1 MAARPLTPPRRV
13 EGQHR
18 TDRRRE
24 TRRTATPGTDRARRA
39 GRGRWK
45 YSACAAASP
54 QDRQGAVGGACV
66 SRAAGTFLTTLRPR
80 SAGGRFLSRC
90 RARRPARHFRHAAA
104 PLREQVGAPALRG
117 RPGPGAREAA
127 AGRCRDSPRRSR
139 PPPPPPPQL
148 LLPPCRRRPS
158 MAVFDTP
165 QEAFGALRPAC
176 VQLTRAQTME
186 NVARLQAHLAA
197 VSASALQELQEYV
210 LFPLRFALKVPGPKQ
225 ERLVQSVVQCISS
238 VLAATCVKK
247 QELLQELFSELCTCL
262 SPPSSSSN
270 PVPLSEELKL
280 AVIQALHTLMHSA
293 YGDVIWSLYQPTAL
307 PLLGFAVSLL
317 LGLAEQEKAKQIKIS
332 ALKCLQVLVLQ
343 CDCQEHRHLDEDEA
357 QQCGDLFASFLPGIS
372 ITLSRVITGDIKQGH
387 KSTVSAIRLFYLIV
401 GLVMADA
408 QLARIA
414 KNKEKLPVEESRI
427 SELMVHRG
435 PDWSKSTA
443 EKLSLLLHKMVE
455 FSSVHPHW
463 KVRLELVEL
472 VHHLLRNCSQSLVD
486 SFSHLLK
493 ALVGLVNDENSEV
506 QSRCKEVLQGI
517 AEQRIVAQNRAL
529 ADVLSENLHS
539 LATAL
544 PRLMNSQDDTGKVS
558 TLSLLLGYLKLL
570 GPKINIVLNSISHLH
585 RLSKALMQVLELDVT
600 DVKIVEDRRCEG
612 VCGPS
617 GSLQHGV
624 QKDRCQKKYFRFFTD
639 EKIFQLLQQVCRVLG
654 YYGNLY
660 LLVDHFMGLYGES
673 GMYRKQAA
681 MVLNEL
687 ITGAAGVGVD
697 VLQEREVSLNV
708 DDLKGSIMSILD
720 EYTDQANW
728 YLITSIDT
736 EEISHEHSVQHSGL
750 TAHPGG
756 ACSSVLLL
764 SSEPH
769 ITTRT
774 MNSNIWQICIQLE
787 GVGCFAA
794 VLGKEFRLLLLS
806 ALYPVLE
813 KAGDKT
819 LLISET
825 ALGTLVDICKA
836 CSYDSLQC
844 LINENSDYLVN
855 GISLNLRQLAHQ
867 PHASQV
873 LDTMLR
879 HSDASLLP
887 LVEDV
892 IQDVLSALDQ
902 SYNNQASTFLGVL
915 HSVMTALVQ
924 WFGSSSG
931 EEHQQRQTPEWW
943 SGTLSQ
949 GQQVVT
955 RQEVEQFFLDY
966 VRQKQIAEGNLPD
979 TGDEEPDEVLPL
991 AEPEPNNSD
1000 TEGETPLPSH
1010 AQLAKDVMERC
1021 IHLLSD
1027 GNLRVR
1033 LKVLCTLAQKC
1044 GDFLRQ
1050 RFSKDVL
1057 PKLTSSL
1064 LSQAPASA
1072 RAGPVYNHTLA
1083 FKLQLAVLQGLGS
1096 LCEKLDMGESDLNKV
1111 ADACLIYLSAKQ
1123 PMKLQEAAQSVFL
1136 HLMHVDPDSTWL
1148 LLNEVCCPHQYEPPH
1163 ISLRPVKLS
1172 GMGRQRNEFTDNVL
1186 LLLEKLQQQ
1195 ESVMLPAGTQE
1206 ASPP

>member
-1 MAARPLTPPRRV
+1 
-13 EGQHR
+13 
-18 TDRRRE
+18 
-24 TRRTATPGTDRARRA
+24 
-39 GRGRWK
+39 
-45 YSACAAASP
+45 
-54 QDRQGAVGGACV
+54 
-66 SRAAGTFLTTLRPR
+66 
-80 SAGGRFLSRC
+80 
-90 RARRPARHFRHAAA
+90 
-104 PLREQVGAPALRG
+104 
-117 RPGPGAREAA
+117 
-127 AGRCRDSPRRSR
+127 
-139 PPPPPPPQL
+139 
-148 LLPPCRRRPS
+148 

-165 QEAFGALRPAC
+165 QEAFGALRPVC
-176 VQLTRAQTME
+176 VQLTRAQTTE
-186 NVARLQAHLAA
+186 NVGRLQAHLAV
-197 VSASALQELQEYV
+197 VSAPALQELQEYV

-238 VLAATCVKK
+238 ILAATCVKK

-262 SPPSSSSN
+262 SPPSGSSKPAS
-270 PVPLSEELKL
+270 LSEELKL

-293 YGDVIWSLYQPTAL
+293 YGDVILSLYQPSTL

-357 QQCGDLFASFLPGIS
+357 QQCGDLFAAFLPGIS

-387 KSTVSAIRLFYLIV
+387 KPIVSAIRLLYLIV
-401 GLVMADA
+401 GLVMADE
-408 QLARIA
+408 QLARIP
-414 KNKEKLPVEESRI
+414 KNKEKLPVEQSRI

-435 PDWSKSTA
+435 PDWSRSTA
-443 EKLSLLLHKMVE
+443 EKLSLLLHKIVD

-472 VHHLLRNCSQSLVD
+472 VHHLLRNCTQSLAD

-493 ALVGLVNDENSEV
+493 ALVGLVNDENGEV
-506 QSRCKEVLQGI
+506 QSRCNKVLQGI
-517 AEQRIVAQNRAL
+517 AEQRIVVQNRAL

-570 GPKINIVLNSISHLH
+570 GPKINIVLNSVSHLH

-600 DVKIVEDRRCEG
+600 DVKIVEDRRWGCESA
-612 VCGPS
+612 CGPS
-617 GSLQHGV
+617 SSLQHGV
-624 QKDRCQKKYFRFFTD
+624 QKGRCQKKYFRFFTE
-639 EKIFQLLQQVCRVLG
+639 EKVFQLLQQVCRVLG

-660 LLVDHFMGLYGES
+660 LLVDHFIGLYSES

-687 ITGAAGVGVD
+687 IAGAAGMGVD
-697 VLQEREVSLNV
+697 VLQEREISLSM

-736 EEISHEHSVQHSGL
+736 EEISYEHSVQRSGL
-750 TAHPGG
+750 TARPGD
-756 ACSSVLLL
+756 ACSSLFLP
-764 SSEPH
+764 SPEPH
-769 ITTRT
+769 VTTHT

-787 GVGCFAA
+787 GVSCFAA

-825 ALGTLVDICKA
+825 ALGTLVDICEA
-836 CSYDSLQC
+836 CSYDSVQS

-902 SYNNQASTFLGVL
+902 SYNNQASTFLRVL
-915 HSVMTALVQ
+915 HSVMAALVQ
-924 WFGSSSG
+924 WFGSSCG
-931 EEHQQRQTPEWW
+931 EKHQQRQTAEWW
-943 SGTLSQ
+943 SRTLSQ
-949 GQQVVT
+949 GQQMVT
-955 RQEVEQFFLDY
+955 RQEVERFFLDY

-979 TGDEEPDEVLPL
+979 TGDEEADEVPPVAKL
-991 AEPEPNNSD
+991 EPNNSD
-1000 TEGETPLPSH
+1000 TERETLLPSH

-1027 GNLRVR
+1027 GNLQVR
-1033 LKVLCTLAQKC
+1033 LKVLDVLELCVTMLHPHGNHLLPMAHRVWPALVTRLISDDPLAVLRAFKVLCTLAQKC

-1083 FKLQLAVLQGLGS
+1083 FKLQLAVLRGLGS

-1163 ISLRPVKLS
+1163 ISLQPVKLS

-1186 LLLEKLQQQ
+1186 LLLERLQQW
-1195 ESVMLPAGTQE
+1195 E
-1206 ASPP
+1206 

>member
-1 MAARPLTPPRRV
+1 
-13 EGQHR
+13 
-18 TDRRRE
+18 
-24 TRRTATPGTDRARRA
+24 
-39 GRGRWK
+39 
-45 YSACAAASP
+45 
-54 QDRQGAVGGACV
+54 
-66 SRAAGTFLTTLRPR
+66 
-80 SAGGRFLSRC
+80 
-90 RARRPARHFRHAAA
+90 
-104 PLREQVGAPALRG
+104 
-117 RPGPGAREAA
+117 
-127 AGRCRDSPRRSR
+127 
-139 PPPPPPPQL
+139 
-148 LLPPCRRRPS
+148 
-158 MAVFDTP
+158 TP
-165 QEAFGALRPAC
+165 QKAFGALRPVC

-210 LFPLRFALKVPGPKQ
+210 LFPLRFALKVPGPKR

-262 SPPSSSSN
+262 SPPSGSGR
-270 PVPLSEELKL
+270 PALLSEELKL

-293 YGDVIWSLYQPTAL
+293 YGDVILSLYQPSTL

-317 LGLAEQEKAKQIKIS
+317 LGLAEHEKAKQIKIS

-387 KSTVSAIRLFYLIV
+387 KTTVSAIRLFYLIV

-408 QLARIA
+408 QLARIP
-414 KNKEKLPVEESRI
+414 KNKEKLPAEQSRI

-443 EKLSLLLHKMVE
+443 EKLSLLLHKIVE

-506 QSRCKEVLQGI
+506 QSRCNEVLQGI

-544 PRLMNSQDDTGKVS
+544 PRLINSQDDTGKVS

-570 GPKINIVLNSISHLH
+570 GPKINIVLNSVSHLH

-600 DVKIVEDRRCEG
+600 DVKIVEDRRWGCESA
-612 VCGPS
+612 CRPS

-624 QKDRCQKKYFRFFTD
+624 QKGRCQKKYFRFFTE
-639 EKIFQLLQQVCRVLG
+639 EKVFQLLQQVCRVLG

-687 ITGAAGVGVD
+687 IAGAAGVGVD
-697 VLQEREVSLNV
+697 VLQEREVSLNM
-708 DDLKGSIMSILD
+708 DDLKGSVMSILD

-728 YLITSIDT
+728 YLITSIDA
-736 EEISHEHSVQHSGL
+736 EEISHEHSVQRSGL
-750 TAHPGG
+750 TARPG
-756 ACSSVLLL
+756 ACSSILLPSPEL
-764 SSEPH
+764 H
-769 ITTRT
+769 VTTRT

-825 ALGTLVDICKA
+825 ALGTLVDICEA
-836 CSYDSLQC
+836 CSYDSLQR

-892 IQDVLSALDQ
+892 IQDVLSTLDQ

-915 HSVMTALVQ
+915 HSVMAALVQ
-924 WFGSSSG
+924 WFGSSCG
-931 EEHQQRQTPEWW
+931 EKHRQRQTAEWQ
-943 SGTLSQ
+943 SRTLSQ
-949 GQQVVT
+949 GQQMVT
-955 RQEVEQFFLDY
+955 RQEVERFFLDY

-979 TGDEEPDEVLPL
+979 AGDEEADEIPPL
-991 AEPEPNNSD
+991 AKLEPNDSA
-1000 TEGETPLPSH
+1000 TEGETSLPSH

-1033 LKVLCTLAQKC
+1033 LKVLDVLELCVTVLHPHGNHLLPMAHRVWPALVTRLISDDPLAVLRAFKVLCTLAQKC

-1163 ISLRPVKLS
+1163 TSLRPVKLS

-1186 LLLEKLQQQ
+1186 LLLERLQQR
-1195 ESVMLPAGTQE
+1195 E
-1206 ASPP
+1206 

>member
-1 MAARPLTPPRRV
+1 
-13 EGQHR
+13 
-18 TDRRRE
+18 
-24 TRRTATPGTDRARRA
+24 
-39 GRGRWK
+39 
-45 YSACAAASP
+45 
-54 QDRQGAVGGACV
+54 
-66 SRAAGTFLTTLRPR
+66 
-80 SAGGRFLSRC
+80 
-90 RARRPARHFRHAAA
+90 
-104 PLREQVGAPALRG
+104 
-117 RPGPGAREAA
+117 
-127 AGRCRDSPRRSR
+127 
-139 PPPPPPPQL
+139 
-148 LLPPCRRRPS
+148 
-158 MAVFDTP
+158 
-165 QEAFGALRPAC
+165 
-176 VQLTRAQTME
+176 
-186 NVARLQAHLAA
+186 
-197 VSASALQELQEYV
+197 QELQEYV

-247 QELLQELFSELCTCL
+247 QELLLELFSELCTCL
-262 SPPSSSSN
+262 TPPSSSGQPAS
-270 PVPLSEELKL
+270 LSEELKL

-293 YGDVIWSLYQPTAL
+293 YGDVILSLYQPSTL

-357 QQCGDLFASFLPGIS
+357 QRCGDLFASFLPGIS
-372 ITLSRVITGDIKQGH
+372 IALSRVVTGDIKQGH
-387 KSTVSAIRLFYLIV
+387 KPTVSSIRLFYLVV

-408 QLARIA
+408 QLARVP
-414 KNKEKLPVEESRI
+414 KNKEKLPGEQSRI

-435 PDWSKSTA
+435 PDWSKNTA
-443 EKLSLLLHKMVE
+443 KKLSLLLHKMVE

-493 ALVGLVNDENSEV
+493 ALIGLVNDENSEV
-506 QSRCKEVLQGI
+506 QSRCHEVLQGI
-517 AEQRIVAQNRAL
+517 AEQRLVAQNRAL

-544 PRLMNSQDDTGKVS
+544 PRLMNSQDDAGKVA

-570 GPKINIVLNSISHLH
+570 GPKINFVLNSVSHLH
-585 RLSKALMQVLELDVT
+585 RLSRALMQVLELDVT
-600 DVKIVEDRRCEG
+600 DVKIVEDRRWGCE
-612 VCGPS
+612 
-617 GSLQHGV
+617 GSLQHGLR
-624 QKDRCQKKYFRFFTD
+624 KGGCQKKYFRFFAE
-639 EKIFQLLQQVCRVLG
+639 EKVLQLLQQVCRVLG

-660 LLVDHFMGLYGES
+660 LLVDHFMGLYSES
-673 GMYRKQAA
+673 GTYRKQAA

-687 ITGAAGVGVD
+687 IAGAAGLGVD
-697 VLQEREVSLNV
+697 VLQERDVSSNL
-708 DDLKGSIMSILD
+708 DDLKGSVTSILD

-728 YLITSIDT
+728 YLVTSIDT
-736 EEISHEHSVQHSGL
+736 EEIKHERSVQHSGL
-750 TAHPGG
+750 SAHPGG
-756 ACSSVLLL
+756 ACGSILLA
-764 SSEPH
+764 SPEPH
-769 ITTRT
+769 VTTRT

-787 GVGCFAA
+787 GIGVFAA

-806 ALYPVLE
+806 GLYPVLE

-825 ALGTLVDICKA
+825 ALGTLADICEA
-836 CSYDSLQC
+836 CSYNSLQC

-867 PHASQV
+867 PHASRV

-915 HSVMTALVQ
+915 HSVMTALAQ
-924 WFGSSSG
+924 WFGPSCS
-931 EEHQQRQTPEWW
+931 EEQRRRQAAECQ
-943 SGTLSQ
+943 SRTLSQ

-955 RQEVEQFFLDY
+955 RQEVERFFLDY
-966 VRQKQIAEGNLPD
+966 VRQKQIAEGNLLD
-979 TGDEEPDEVLPL
+979 AEDEEADEVPPL
-991 AEPEPNNSD
+991 AKPEPNNSD

-1010 AQLAKDVMERC
+1010 ARLAKAVMERC

-1033 LKVLCTLAQKC
+1033 LKVLDVLELCVTVLHPHGNHLLPMAHRVWPALVTRLISDDPLAVLRAFKVLCTLAQNC

-1050 RFSKDVL
+1050 RFSRDVL

-1072 RAGPVYNHTLA
+1072 RAGPVYKHTLA

-1096 LCEKLDMGESDLNKV
+1096 LCMKLDMGESDLNKV

-1148 LLNEVCCPHQYEPPH
+1148 LLNEVCCPHAYEPPH
-1163 ISLRPVKLS
+1163 TSLRPVKLS
-1172 GMGRQRNEFTDNVL
+1172 GMGRQRDEFTDNVL
-1186 LLLEKLQQQ
+1186 LLLERLRQR
-1195 ESVMLPAGTQE
+1195 ESTTAHAGTQE
-1206 ASPP
+1206 PSPP

>member
-1 MAARPLTPPRRV
+1 
-13 EGQHR
+13 
-18 TDRRRE
+18 
-24 TRRTATPGTDRARRA
+24 
-39 GRGRWK
+39 
-45 YSACAAASP
+45 
-54 QDRQGAVGGACV
+54 
-66 SRAAGTFLTTLRPR
+66 
-80 SAGGRFLSRC
+80 
-90 RARRPARHFRHAAA
+90 
-104 PLREQVGAPALRG
+104 
-117 RPGPGAREAA
+117 
-127 AGRCRDSPRRSR
+127 
-139 PPPPPPPQL
+139 
-148 LLPPCRRRPS
+148 

-176 VQLTRAQTME
+176 VQLTRAQTLE
-186 NVARLQAHLAA
+186 NVACLQAGLAA

-225 ERLVQSVVQCISS
+225 ERLVQRVVECMAS

-262 SPPSSSSN
+262 SPPSSTSKPAS
-270 PVPLSEELKL
+270 LSEELKL

-293 YGDVIWSLYQPTAL
+293 YGDVILSLYQPSAL

-317 LGLAEQEKAKQIKIS
+317 LGLAEQEKAKHIKIS

-343 CDCQEHRHLDEDEA
+343 CDCQEHRQLDEDEA

-387 KSTVSAIRLFYLIV
+387 KTTVSAIRLFYQIV
-401 GLVMADA
+401 GLVMADE
-408 QLARIA
+408 QLARIP
-414 KNKEKLPVEESRI
+414 KNKEKLPAEQSRI

-443 EKLSLLLHKMVE
+443 EKLCLLLPKMVE

-472 VHHLLRNCSQSLVD
+472 VQHLLRNCSHSLVD

-506 QSRCKEVLQGI
+506 QSRCNEVLHGI

-570 GPKINIVLNSISHLH
+570 GPKINIVLNSTSHLH
-585 RLSKALMQVLELDVT
+585 RLSRALMQVLELDVT
-600 DVKIVEDRRCEG
+600 DVKIVEDRRWGCEG
-612 VCGPS
+612 TCGPS

-624 QKDRCQKKYFRFFTD
+624 QKGRCQKKYFRFFTE
-639 EKIFQLLQQVCRVLG
+639 EKVFHLLQQVCRVLG

-660 LLVDHFMGLYGES
+660 LLVDHFMGLYSES
-673 GMYRKQAA
+673 GTYRKQAA

-687 ITGAAGVGVD
+687 MAGAAGVGVD
-697 VLQEREVSLNV
+697 VLRERETSPNV
-708 DDLKGSIMSILD
+708 DDLKGSVVSILD

-736 EEISHEHSVQHSGL
+736 EEVSQEHSVPCSGL
-750 TAHPGG
+750 TARPGG
-756 ACSSVLLL
+756 ACSSVLLP
-764 SSEPH
+764 SPEPH
-769 ITTRT
+769 VTARA

-825 ALGTLVDICKA
+825 ALGTLADMCEA
-836 CSYDSLQC
+836 CGYGSVQG
-844 LINENSDYLVN
+844 LINDNSDYLVN

-892 IQDVLSALDQ
+892 IHDVLSTLDQ
-902 SYNNQASTFLGVL
+902 SYSNQASTFLGVL
-915 HSVMTALVQ
+915 HSLMTALVR
-924 WFGSSSG
+924 WFGSSHG
-931 EEHQQRQTPEWW
+931 EEHQRGQTAEEQRRA
-943 SGTLSQ
+943 SSQ
-949 GQQVVT
+949 GQQAVT
-955 RQEVEQFFLDY
+955 RQEVERFFLDY
-966 VRQKQIAEGNLPD
+966 VRQKQMAEGNLPD
-979 TGDEEPDEVLPL
+979 PGDEEADEVPPL
-991 AEPEPNNSD
+991 TKLEPNNSD
-1000 TEGETPLPSH
+1000 TEGEAPLPGH
-1010 AQLAKDVMERC
+1010 AQLAKAVLERC

-1033 LKVLCTLAQKC
+1033 LKVLDVLELCVTVLHPHGNHLLPLAHRVWPALVTRLISDDPLAVLRAFKVLCTLAQKC

-1072 RAGPVYNHTLA
+1072 RAGPVYSHTLA

-1111 ADACLIYLSAKQ
+1111 ADACLMYLSARQ
-1123 PMKLQEAAQSVFL
+1123 PVKLQAAAQSVFL

-1148 LLNEVCCPHQYEPPH
+1148 LLNEVCCPHGYKPPH
-1163 ISLRPVKLS
+1163 ASLRPVKLG
-1172 GMGRQRNEFTDNVL
+1172 GMGRQRDEFTDNVL
-1186 LLLEKLQQQ
+1186 LLLERLRQR
-1195 ESVMLPAGTQE
+1195 E
-1206 ASPP
+1206 

>member
-1 MAARPLTPPRRV
+1 
-13 EGQHR
+13 
-18 TDRRRE
+18 
-24 TRRTATPGTDRARRA
+24 
-39 GRGRWK
+39 
-45 YSACAAASP
+45 
-54 QDRQGAVGGACV
+54 
-66 SRAAGTFLTTLRPR
+66 
-80 SAGGRFLSRC
+80 
-90 RARRPARHFRHAAA
+90 
-104 PLREQVGAPALRG
+104 
-117 RPGPGAREAA
+117 
-127 AGRCRDSPRRSR
+127 
-139 PPPPPPPQL
+139 
-148 LLPPCRRRPS
+148 

-165 QEAFGALRPAC
+165 QEAFGALRPVC

-197 VSASALQELQEYV
+197 VSTSALQELQEYV

-247 QELLQELFSELCTCL
+247 RELLQELFSELCTCL
-262 SPPSSSSN
+262 SPPSSSSK
-270 PVPLSEELKL
+270 PAARSEELKL
-280 AVIQALHTLMHSA
+280 AVIQALHTLMHST
-293 YGDVIWSLYQPTAL
+293 YGDVILSLYQPSTL

-343 CDCQEHRHLDEDEA
+343 CDCQGHRHLDEDEA

-387 KSTVSAIRLFYLIV
+387 KPTVSAIRLFYLIV
-401 GLVMADA
+401 GLVMADT
-408 QLARIA
+408 QLARIP
-414 KNKEKLPVEESRI
+414 KNKEKLPVEQSRI

-472 VHHLLRNCSQSLVD
+472 VHHLLRNCSQSLVG

-506 QSRCKEVLQGI
+506 QSRCNEVLQGI
-517 AEQRIVAQNRAL
+517 AEQRVVAQNRAL

-600 DVKIVEDRRCEG
+600 DVKIVEDRRWGCEST
-612 VCGPS
+612 CGPS
-617 GSLQHGV
+617 GSLQHAMLKG
-624 QKDRCQKKYFRFFTD
+624 RCQKKYFRFFTE
-639 EKIFQLLQQVCRVLG
+639 EKVFQLLQQVCRVLG

-660 LLVDHFMGLYGES
+660 LLVDHFMGLYSES

-681 MVLNEL
+681 MALNEL
-687 ITGAAGVGVD
+687 IAGAAGLGVD
-697 VLQEREVSLNV
+697 VLQEREVLPNM

-736 EEISHEHSVQHSGL
+736 EEIIHEPSVQHSGL
-750 TAHPGG
+750 SAHPGG
-756 ACSSVLLL
+756 TCSSVLLP
-764 SSEPH
+764 SAEPH
-769 ITTRT
+769 VTTHI

-825 ALGTLVDICKA
+825 ALGTLVDICEA
-836 CSYDSLQC
+836 CGYDSVQC

-892 IQDVLSALDQ
+892 IQDVLSTLDQ
-902 SYNNQASTFLGVL
+902 SYNNQASTFLRVL
-915 HSVMTALVQ
+915 HSVMTALVR
-924 WFGSSSG
+924 WFGSSCG
-931 EEHQQRQTPEWW
+931 EEHQQRQTAEWR
-943 SGTLSQ
+943 SRTLSQ

-979 TGDEEPDEVLPL
+979 TGNEEADEIPPL
-991 AEPEPNNSD
+991 AKPEPNSD

-1083 FKLQLAVLQGLGS
+1083 FKLQLAVLEGLGS
-1096 LCEKLDMGESDLNKV
+1096 LCEKLDMGENDLNKV

-1123 PMKLQEAAQSVFL
+1123 PTKLQEAAQSVFL

-1186 LLLEKLQQQ
+1186 LLLERLKQQ
-1195 ESVMLPAGTQE
+1195 ESAPPWAGAQE

>member
-1 MAARPLTPPRRV
+1 
-13 EGQHR
+13 
-18 TDRRRE
+18 
-24 TRRTATPGTDRARRA
+24 
-39 GRGRWK
+39 
-45 YSACAAASP
+45 
-54 QDRQGAVGGACV
+54 
-66 SRAAGTFLTTLRPR
+66 
-80 SAGGRFLSRC
+80 
-90 RARRPARHFRHAAA
+90 
-104 PLREQVGAPALRG
+104 
-117 RPGPGAREAA
+117 
-127 AGRCRDSPRRSR
+127 
-139 PPPPPPPQL
+139 
-148 LLPPCRRRPS
+148 

-165 QEAFGALRPAC
+165 QEAFGALRPVC
-176 VQLTRAQTME
+176 VQLTRVQTVE

-262 SPPSSSSN
+262 SPPSGSSKPAS
-270 PVPLSEELKL
+270 LSEELKL

-293 YGDVIWSLYQPTAL
+293 YGDVILSLYQPSTL

-317 LGLAEQEKAKQIKIS
+317 LGLAEQERARQIKIS

-372 ITLSRVITGDIKQGH
+372 ITLSRVITGDVKQGH
-387 KSTVSAIRLFYLIV
+387 KPTVSAIRLFYLIV

-408 QLARIA
+408 QLARIP
-414 KNKEKLPVEESRI
+414 KNKEKLPAEQSRI

-443 EKLSLLLHKMVE
+443 EKLSLLLQKMVE

-506 QSRCKEVLQGI
+506 QSRCNEVLQGI

-544 PRLMNSQDDTGKVS
+544 PRLVNSQDDTGKVS

-570 GPKINIVLNSISHLH
+570 GPKINIVLNSVSHLH

-600 DVKIVEDRRCEG
+600 DVKIVEDRRWGCES
-612 VCGPS
+612 VCGSS
-617 GSLQHGV
+617 GSLQHGGR
-624 QKDRCQKKYFRFFTD
+624 KGRCQKKYFRFFTE
-639 EKIFQLLQQVCRVLG
+639 EKVFQLLQQVCRVLG

-660 LLVDHFMGLYGES
+660 LLVDHFMGLYSES

-687 ITGAAGVGVD
+687 IAGAAGVGVD
-697 VLQEREVSLNV
+697 VLWEREVSPNM
-708 DDLKGSIMSILD
+708 DDLKGSIMSIVD

-736 EEISHEHSVQHSGL
+736 EEISHEHSVQHSGVS
-750 TAHPGG
+750 ARPGG
-756 ACSSVLLL
+756 TCSSILLP
-764 SSEPH
+764 SPEPH
-769 ITTRT
+769 VTTRT

-825 ALGTLVDICKA
+825 ALGTLVDICEA
-836 CSYDSLQC
+836 CSYDSVQC

-887 LVEDV
+887 LIEDV
-892 IQDVLSALDQ
+892 IQDVLSTLDQ
-902 SYNNQASTFLGVL
+902 SYNNQASTFLRVL

-924 WFGSSSG
+924 WFGSSC
-931 EEHQQRQTPEWW
+931 EEHQQKQTAEWQ
-943 SGTLSQ
+943 SRTLSQ

-966 VRQKQIAEGNLPD
+966 VRQKQIAEGNLSD
-979 TGDEEPDEVLPL
+979 TGDEETDDVPPLPK
-991 AEPEPNNSD
+991 PEPNNSD

-1033 LKVLCTLAQKC
+1033 LKVLDVLELCVTVLHPHGNHLLPMAHRVWPALVTRLISDDPLAVLRAFKVLCTLAQKC

-1123 PMKLQEAAQSVFL
+1123 PVKLQEAAQSVFL

-1148 LLNEVCCPHQYEPPH
+1148 LLNEVCCPHRYEPPH
-1163 ISLRPVKLS
+1163 TSLRPVKLS

-1186 LLLEKLQQQ
+1186 LLLERLQQQ
-1195 ESVMLPAGTQE
+1195 E
-1206 ASPP
+1206 

>member
-1 MAARPLTPPRRV
+1 R
-13 EGQHR
+13 
-18 TDRRRE
+18 
-24 TRRTATPGTDRARRA
+24 
-39 GRGRWK
+39 
-45 YSACAAASP
+45 
-54 QDRQGAVGGACV
+54 
-66 SRAAGTFLTTLRPR
+66 
-80 SAGGRFLSRC
+80 
-90 RARRPARHFRHAAA
+90 
-104 PLREQVGAPALRG
+104 
-117 RPGPGAREAA
+117 
-127 AGRCRDSPRRSR
+127 
-139 PPPPPPPQL
+139 
-148 LLPPCRRRPS
+148 
-158 MAVFDTP
+158 
-165 QEAFGALRPAC
+165 
-176 VQLTRAQTME
+176 LTRAQTAE
-186 NVARLQAHLAA
+186 NVARLRARLAA
-197 VSASALQELQEYV
+197 VSGPALQELQEYV
-210 LFPLRFALKVPGPKQ
+210 LFPLRFALKVPGPKR
-225 ERLVQSVVQCISS
+225 ERLVQSVVQCVSS

-247 QELLQELFSELCTCL
+247 RELLQELFSELCACL
-262 SPPSSSSN
+262 SPPSGPSK
-270 PVPLSEELKL
+270 PAALSEELKL
-280 AVIQALHTLMHSA
+280 AVIHALHTLMHSA
-293 YGDVIWSLYQPTAL
+293 CGDVILSLYQPATL

-357 QQCGDLFASFLPGIS
+357 QRCGDLFASFLPGIS

-387 KSTVSAIRLFYLIV
+387 KTTVSAIRLFYLIV
-401 GLVMADA
+401 GLVMSDE
-408 QLARIA
+408 QLARIP
-414 KNKEKLPVEESRI
+414 KNKEKLPVEQSRI

-472 VHHLLRNCSQSLVD
+472 VHHLLRNCSQSLAG

-506 QSRCKEVLQGI
+506 QRRCNEVLQGI

-529 ADVLSENLHS
+529 VDLLSENLHS

-544 PRLMNSQDDTGKVS
+544 PRLMNSQDDMGKVS

-570 GPKINIVLNSISHLH
+570 GPKINTVLNSVSHLH

-600 DVKIVEDRRCEG
+600 DVKIVEDRRWGCESA
-612 VCGPS
+612 CGPS

-624 QKDRCQKKYFRFFTD
+624 QKGRCQKKYFRFFTE
-639 EKIFQLLQQVCRVLG
+639 EKVFQLLQQVCRVLG

-687 ITGAAGVGVD
+687 IAGAAGMGVD
-697 VLQEREVSLNV
+697 VLQEREILLNM

-736 EEISHEHSVQHSGL
+736 EEVSHEHSVQHSGL

-756 ACSSVLLL
+756 ACSSVLLPSL
-764 SSEPH
+764 EPQV
-769 ITTRT
+769 TTRT

-787 GVGCFAA
+787 GVGYFAA

-825 ALGTLVDICKA
+825 ALGTLVDICEA
-836 CSYDSLQC
+836 CSYDSVQS

-892 IQDVLSALDQ
+892 IQDVLSTLDQ
-902 SYNNQASTFLGVL
+902 TYNNQASTFLRVL
-915 HSVMTALVQ
+915 HSVMAALVQ
-924 WFGSSSG
+924 WFGSSCG
-931 EEHQQRQTPEWW
+931 EKHQQRQNAEWQ
-943 SGTLSQ
+943 SRTLSQ
-949 GQQVVT
+949 GQQMVT
-955 RQEVEQFFLDY
+955 GQEVEQFFLDY

-979 TGDEEPDEVLPL
+979 TGEEEADEVPPL
-991 AEPEPNNSD
+991 AKPEPNNSD
-1000 TEGETPLPSH
+1000 TEGETLLPSH

-1033 LKVLCTLAQKC
+1033 LKVLDVLELCVTVLHPHGNHLLPMAHRVWPALVTRLISDDPLAVLRAFKVLCTLAQKC

-1072 RAGPVYNHTLA
+1072 RAGPVYSHTLA

-1163 ISLRPVKLS
+1163 VSLQPVKLS
-1172 GMGRQRNEFTDNVL
+1172 GMGKQRNEFTDNVL
-1186 LLLEKLQQQ
+1186 LLLERLQQQ
-1195 ESVMLPAGTQE
+1195 E
-1206 ASPP
+1206 

>member
-1 MAARPLTPPRRV
+1 
-13 EGQHR
+13 
-18 TDRRRE
+18 
-24 TRRTATPGTDRARRA
+24 
-39 GRGRWK
+39 
-45 YSACAAASP
+45 
-54 QDRQGAVGGACV
+54 
-66 SRAAGTFLTTLRPR
+66 
-80 SAGGRFLSRC
+80 
-90 RARRPARHFRHAAA
+90 
-104 PLREQVGAPALRG
+104 
-117 RPGPGAREAA
+117 
-127 AGRCRDSPRRSR
+127 
-139 PPPPPPPQL
+139 
-148 LLPPCRRRPS
+148 

-165 QEAFGALRPAC
+165 QEAFGALRPVC
-176 VQLTRAQTME
+176 VQLTRAQTLE
-186 NVARLQAHLAA
+186 NVALLQAHLAA
-197 VSASALQELQEYV
+197 VSASALQDLQEYV

-225 ERLVQSVVQCISS
+225 ERLVQSVVQCITS

-262 SPPSSSSN
+262 SPPSGSSK
-270 PVPLSEELKL
+270 PACQSEELKL

-293 YGDVIWSLYQPTAL
+293 YGDIILSLYQPSTL

-317 LGLAEQEKAKQIKIS
+317 LGLAEKEKAKQIKIS

-357 QQCGDLFASFLPGIS
+357 QRCGDLFASFLPGIS

-387 KSTVSAIRLFYLIV
+387 KPTVSAIRLFYLIV

-408 QLARIA
+408 QLARIP
-414 KNKEKLPVEESRI
+414 KNKEKLPVEQSRI

-435 PDWSKSTA
+435 PDWTKSTA

-472 VHHLLRNCSQSLVD
+472 VNHLLRNCSRSLVD

-506 QSRCKEVLQGI
+506 QSRCNEVLQGI
-517 AEQRIVAQNRAL
+517 AEQGIVAQNRAL

-539 LATAL
+539 LSTAL
-544 PRLMNSQDDTGKVS
+544 PRLMNSQDDMGKVA

-570 GPKINIVLNSISHLH
+570 GPKINTVLNSVSHLH
-585 RLSKALMQVLELDVT
+585 RLSKALIQVLELDLT
-600 DVKIVEDRRCEG
+600 DVKIVEDRRWDCESAY
-612 VCGPS
+612 GPS

-624 QKDRCQKKYFRFFTD
+624 QAGRCQKKYFRFFTE
-639 EKIFQLLQQVCRVLG
+639 EKVFQLLQQICRVLG

-660 LLVDHFMGLYGES
+660 LLVDHFMGLYSES

-687 ITGAAGVGVD
+687 IVGAAGLGVD
-697 VLQEREVSLNV
+697 VLQEREVSLNM
-708 DDLKGSIMSILD
+708 DDLKGSITSILD

-728 YLITSIDT
+728 YLITSIDS
-736 EEISHEHSVQHSGL
+736 EEISHEQSVQHSGL
-750 TAHPGG
+750 LARPGG
-756 ACSSVLLL
+756 GCSNVLLPSL
-764 SSEPH
+764 EPH
-769 ITTRT
+769 VTTRT

-825 ALGTLVDICKA
+825 ALGTLVDICEA
-836 CSYDSLQC
+836 CSYDSVQR

-855 GISLNLRQLAHQ
+855 GISLNLRHLAHQ

-892 IQDVLSALDQ
+892 IQDVLSALDL
-902 SYNNQASTFLGVL
+902 SYNNQAFTFLRVL

-924 WFGSSSG
+924 WFGSSCG
-931 EEHQQRQTPEWW
+931 EEHQQRQPAERQ
-943 SGTLSQ
+943 SRTLSQ

-955 RQEVEQFFLDY
+955 SQEVERFFLDY
-966 VRQKQIAEGNLPD
+966 IRQKQIAEGNLPD
-979 TGDEEPDEVLPL
+979 TEDEETDEVPHL
-991 AEPEPNNSD
+991 AKPEPNNSD

-1021 IHLLSD
+1021 IHLMSD

-1033 LKVLCTLAQKC
+1033 LKVLDVLELCVTVLHPHGNHLLPMAHRVWPALVTRLISDDPLAVLRAFKVLCTLAQKC

-1123 PMKLQEAAQSVFL
+1123 PVKLQEAAQSVFL

-1148 LLNEVCCPHQYEPPH
+1148 LLNEVCCPHQYQPPH
-1163 ISLRPVKLS
+1163 ASLRPVKLS

-1186 LLLEKLQQQ
+1186 LLLERLQQQ
-1195 ESVMLPAGTQE
+1195 E
-1206 ASPP
+1206 

>member
-1 MAARPLTPPRRV
+1 
-13 EGQHR
+13 
-18 TDRRRE
+18 
-24 TRRTATPGTDRARRA
+24 
-39 GRGRWK
+39 
-45 YSACAAASP
+45 
-54 QDRQGAVGGACV
+54 
-66 SRAAGTFLTTLRPR
+66 
-80 SAGGRFLSRC
+80 
-90 RARRPARHFRHAAA
+90 
-104 PLREQVGAPALRG
+104 
-117 RPGPGAREAA
+117 
-127 AGRCRDSPRRSR
+127 
-139 PPPPPPPQL
+139 
-148 LLPPCRRRPS
+148 

-165 QEAFGALRPAC
+165 QEAFGALRPVC
-176 VQLTRAQTME
+176 VQLTRAQTTE

-238 VLAATCVKK
+238 ILAATCVKK

-262 SPPSSSSN
+262 SPTSGSSK
-270 PVPLSEELKL
+270 PAALSEELKL

-293 YGDVIWSLYQPTAL
+293 YGDVILSLYQPSTL

-387 KSTVSAIRLFYLIV
+387 KPTVSAVRLFYQIV
-401 GLVMADA
+401 GLVMADE
-408 QLARIA
+408 QLARIP
-414 KNKEKLPVEESRI
+414 KNKEKLPVEQSRI

-443 EKLSLLLHKMVE
+443 EKLCLLLHKIVE

-472 VHHLLRNCSQSLVD
+472 VDHLLRNCSQSLAD

-506 QSRCKEVLQGI
+506 QSRCHEVLQGI
-517 AEQRIVAQNRAL
+517 AEQGIVAQNRAL

-600 DVKIVEDRRCEG
+600 DVKIVEDRRWGCES

-624 QKDRCQKKYFRFFTD
+624 QKGRCQKKYFRFFTE
-639 EKIFQLLQQVCRVLG
+639 EKVFQLLQQVCRVLG

-687 ITGAAGVGVD
+687 IAGAAGMGVH
-697 VLQEREVSLNV
+697 VLQEREISLNM

-728 YLITSIDT
+728 YLITSIDA

-750 TAHPGG
+750 TARPGG
-756 ACSSVLLL
+756 ACSSILLP
-764 SSEPH
+764 SPEPH
-769 ITTRT
+769 VTTRT

-825 ALGTLVDICKA
+825 ALGTLVDICEA
-836 CSYDSLQC
+836 CSYDSVQS

-892 IQDVLSALDQ
+892 IQDVLSTLDQ
-902 SYNNQASTFLGVL
+902 SYNNQASTFLRVL
-915 HSVMTALVQ
+915 HSVMAALVQ
-924 WFGSSSG
+924 WFGSSCS
-931 EEHQQRQTPEWW
+931 EEHQQRQTAEWQ
-943 SGTLSQ
+943 SRTLSQ

-955 RQEVEQFFLDY
+955 KQEVERFFLDY
-966 VRQKQIAEGNLPD
+966 IRQKQVADGNLPD
-979 TGDEEPDEVLPL
+979 TGDEEADEVPPL
-991 AEPEPNNSD
+991 AKLEPNNSD
-1000 TEGETPLPSH
+1000 TEGESPLPSH

-1033 LKVLCTLAQKC
+1033 LKVLDVLELCVIVLHPHGNHLLPMAHRVWPALVTRLISDDPLAVLRAFKVLCTLGQNC

-1050 RFSKDVL
+1050 RFSRDVL

-1123 PMKLQEAAQSVFL
+1123 PMKLQEAAQRFQL
-1136 HLMHVDPDSTWL
+1136 G
-1148 LLNEVCCPHQYEPPH
+1148 EVK
-1163 ISLRPVKLS
+1163 ISLHCNNWLR
-1172 GMGRQRNEFTDNVL
+1172 RQDKNHSSAT
-1186 LLLEKLQQQ
+1186 LQ
-1195 ESVMLPAGTQE
+1195 LPFSSCSATGFL
-1206 ASPP
+1206 

>member
-1 MAARPLTPPRRV
+1 
-13 EGQHR
+13 
-18 TDRRRE
+18 
-24 TRRTATPGTDRARRA
+24 
-39 GRGRWK
+39 
-45 YSACAAASP
+45 
-54 QDRQGAVGGACV
+54 
-66 SRAAGTFLTTLRPR
+66 
-80 SAGGRFLSRC
+80 
-90 RARRPARHFRHAAA
+90 
-104 PLREQVGAPALRG
+104 
-117 RPGPGAREAA
+117 
-127 AGRCRDSPRRSR
+127 
-139 PPPPPPPQL
+139 
-148 LLPPCRRRPS
+148 

-165 QEAFGALRPAC
+165 QEAFGALRPVC

-186 NVARLQAHLAA
+186 NVASLQAHLAT

-225 ERLVQSVVQCISS
+225 ERLVQSVVQCMSS
-238 VLAATCVKK
+238 ILAATCVKK

-262 SPPSSSSN
+262 SPPSGSSKPAS
-270 PVPLSEELKL
+270 LSEELKL

-293 YGDVIWSLYQPTAL
+293 YGDVIWSLYQPSTL

-343 CDCQEHRHLDEDEA
+343 CDCQEHQHLEEDEA

-387 KSTVSAIRLFYLIV
+387 KTTVSAIRLFYQIV

-408 QLARIA
+408 QLARIP
-414 KNKEKLPVEESRI
+414 KNKENLPVEQSRI

-443 EKLSLLLHKMVE
+443 EKLALLLHKMVE

-472 VHHLLRNCSQSLVD
+472 VYHLLKSCSRSLVD

-506 QSRCKEVLQGI
+506 QSRCNEVLRGI
-517 AEQRIVAQNRAL
+517 AEQQIVAQNRAL

-544 PRLMNSQDDTGKVS
+544 PRLMNSQDDMGKVS

-570 GPKINIVLNSISHLH
+570 GPKINIVLNSVSHLH

-600 DVKIVEDRRCEG
+600 DVKIVEDRRWGCEG
-612 VCGPS
+612 MCGPP
-617 GSLQHGV
+617 GSLQHGM
-624 QKDRCQKKYFRFFTD
+624 QKGRCQKKYFRFFTE
-639 EKIFQLLQQVCRVLG
+639 EKVFQLLQQVCRVLG

-687 ITGAAGVGVD
+687 IVGAAGMGVD

-708 DDLKGSIMSILD
+708 DDLKRSIMAILD

-736 EEISHEHSVQHSGL
+736 EEIGHDHSVQHLGL
-750 TAHPGG
+750 TARPGG
-756 ACSSVLLL
+756 ACSSILLPSPEL
-764 SSEPH
+764 L
-769 ITTRT
+769 ITTCT

-787 GVGCFAA
+787 
-794 VLGKEFRLLLLS
+794 
-806 ALYPVLE
+806 
-813 KAGDKT
+813 
-819 LLISET
+819 
-825 ALGTLVDICKA
+825 
-836 CSYDSLQC
+836 
-844 LINENSDYLVN
+844 
-855 GISLNLRQLAHQ
+855 
-867 PHASQV
+867 
-873 LDTMLR
+873 
-879 HSDASLLP
+879 
-887 LVEDV
+887 
-892 IQDVLSALDQ
+892 
-902 SYNNQASTFLGVL
+902 
-915 HSVMTALVQ
+915 VQ
-924 WFGSSSG
+924 WFGSSCS
-931 EEHQQRQTPEWW
+931 EEHQQRQTAEWR

-955 RQEVEQFFLDY
+955 RQEVERFFLDY
-966 VRQKQIAEGNLPD
+966 VRQKQVAEGNLPD
-979 TGDEEPDEVLPL
+979 TGNEEADEVPPL
-991 AEPEPNNSD
+991 TKPEPNNSD

-1010 AQLAKDVMERC
+1010 AQLGKDVMERC

-1033 LKVLCTLAQKC
+1033 LKVLDVLELCITVLHPHGNHLLPMAHRVWPALVTRLISDDPLAVLRAFKVLCTLAQKC

-1072 RAGPVYNHTLA
+1072 RAGPVYSHTLA

-1096 LCEKLDMGESDLNKV
+1096 LCKKLDMGESDLNKV
-1111 ADACLIYLSAKQ
+1111 ADACLIYLSVKQ

-1148 LLNEVCCPHQYEPPH
+1148 LLNEVCCPNQYEPPH
-1163 ISLRPVKLS
+1163 ISLQPVKLS
-1172 GMGRQRNEFTDNVL
+1172 GMGKQRNELTNNVL

-1195 ESVMLPAGTQE
+1195 ESVTPWASTPE

>member
-1 MAARPLTPPRRV
+1 
-13 EGQHR
+13 
-18 TDRRRE
+18 
-24 TRRTATPGTDRARRA
+24 
-39 GRGRWK
+39 
-45 YSACAAASP
+45 
-54 QDRQGAVGGACV
+54 VG
-66 SRAAGTFLTTLRPR
+66 
-80 SAGGRFLSRC
+80 
-90 RARRPARHFRHAAA
+90 
-104 PLREQVGAPALRG
+104 
-117 RPGPGAREAA
+117 
-127 AGRCRDSPRRSR
+127 
-139 PPPPPPPQL
+139 
-148 LLPPCRRRPS
+148 
-158 MAVFDTP
+158 
-165 QEAFGALRPAC
+165 
-176 VQLTRAQTME
+176 
-186 NVARLQAHLAA
+186 NVACLQAQLAA

-225 ERLVQSVVQCISS
+225 ERLVQSVVQCVSS

-262 SPPSSSSN
+262 SPPSGSSK
-270 PVPLSEELKL
+270 PAVLSEELKL

-293 YGDVIWSLYQPTAL
+293 YGDVILSLYQPSTL

-387 KSTVSAIRLFYLIV
+387 KTTVSAIRLFYLIV

-408 QLARIA
+408 QLARIP
-414 KNKEKLPVEESRI
+414 KNKEKLPVEQSRI

-435 PDWSKSTA
+435 PDWTKSTA
-443 EKLSLLLHKMVE
+443 EKLSILLHKMVE

-472 VHHLLRNCSQSLVD
+472 VHHFLRNCSQSLVG

-493 ALVGLVNDENSEV
+493 ALVGLVNDENTEV
-506 QSRCKEVLQGI
+506 QSRCNEVLQGI
-517 AEQRIVAQNRAL
+517 AEQRIVAQNRAF
-529 ADVLSENLHS
+529 ADVLSENLHA

-570 GPKINIVLNSISHLH
+570 GPKINIVLNSVSHLH

-600 DVKIVEDRRCEG
+600 DVKIVEDRRWGCESA
-612 VCGPS
+612 CGPA

-624 QKDRCQKKYFRFFTD
+624 QKGSCQKKYFRFFTE
-639 EKIFQLLQQVCRVLG
+639 EKVFQLLQQVCRVLG

-687 ITGAAGVGVD
+687 IAGAAGVGVD
-697 VLQEREVSLNV
+697 VLQEREVSL
-708 DDLKGSIMSILD
+708 DIGDLKGSIMSILD

-736 EEISHEHSVQHSGL
+736 EETSDKHSVQHSGL
-750 TAHPGG
+750 TARAGG
-756 ACSSVLLL
+756 ACSSILLP
-764 SSEPH
+764 SPEPH
-769 ITTRT
+769 VTART

-787 GVGCFAA
+787 GIGCFAA

-825 ALGTLVDICKA
+825 ALGTLVDICEA
-836 CSYDSLQC
+836 CSYDSMQS

-892 IQDVLSALDQ
+892 IQDVLSTLDQ
-902 SYNNQASTFLGVL
+902 SYNNQASTFLRVL
-915 HSVMTALVQ
+915 HSVMAALVQ
-924 WFGSSSG
+924 WFGSSCG
-931 EEHQQRQTPEWW
+931 EEHQERQTAKWQ
-943 SGTLSQ
+943 SRTLSQ
-949 GQQVVT
+949 GQQILT
-955 RQEVEQFFLDY
+955 RQEVERFFLDY
-966 VRQKQIAEGNLPD
+966 VREKQIAEGNLPD
-979 TGDEEPDEVLPL
+979 TGDEEADEVPPL
-991 AEPEPNNSD
+991 AKREPNNSD
-1000 TEGETPLPSH
+1000 TEGETLLPSH

-1033 LKVLCTLAQKC
+1033 LKVLDVLELCVTVLHPHGNHLLPMAHRVWPALVTRLISDDPLAVLRAFKVLCTLAQKC

-1148 LLNEVCCPHQYEPPH
+1148 LLNEVCCPHRYEPPH
-1163 ISLRPVKLS
+1163 SSLRPVKLS

-1186 LLLEKLQQQ
+1186 FLLERLQQR
-1195 ESVMLPAGTQE
+1195 E
-1206 ASPP
+1206 

>member
-1 MAARPLTPPRRV
+1 
-13 EGQHR
+13 
-18 TDRRRE
+18 
-24 TRRTATPGTDRARRA
+24 
-39 GRGRWK
+39 
-45 YSACAAASP
+45 
-54 QDRQGAVGGACV
+54 
-66 SRAAGTFLTTLRPR
+66 
-80 SAGGRFLSRC
+80 
-90 RARRPARHFRHAAA
+90 
-104 PLREQVGAPALRG
+104 
-117 RPGPGAREAA
+117 
-127 AGRCRDSPRRSR
+127 
-139 PPPPPPPQL
+139 
-148 LLPPCRRRPS
+148 

-247 QELLQELFSELCTCL
+247 QDLLQELFSELCTCL

-293 YGDVIWSLYQPTAL
+293 YGDVIWSLYQPSAL

-443 EKLSLLLHKMVE
+443 EKLSLLLRKMVE

-463 KVRLELVEL
+463 KVRLELMEL

-544 PRLMNSQDDTGKVS
+544 PRLMNSLDDTGKVS

-617 GSLQHGV
+617 GSLQHGA
-624 QKDRCQKKYFRFFTD
+624 QKGRCQKKYFRFFTE

-687 ITGAAGVGVD
+687 IAGAAGVGVD

-750 TAHPGG
+750 TARPGG
-756 ACSSVLLL
+756 ACSSVLLP
-764 SSEPH
+764 SPEPH

-902 SYNNQASTFLGVL
+902 SYNNQASTFLRVL
-915 HSVMTALVQ
+915 HSVMTALVR
-924 WFGSSSG
+924 WFESSCG

-979 TGDEEPDEVLPL
+979 TGDEEADEVLPL

-1195 ESVMLPAGTQE
+1195 ESVMPQAGTQE

>member
-1 MAARPLTPPRRV
+1 
-13 EGQHR
+13 
-18 TDRRRE
+18 
-24 TRRTATPGTDRARRA
+24 
-39 GRGRWK
+39 
-45 YSACAAASP
+45 
-54 QDRQGAVGGACV
+54 
-66 SRAAGTFLTTLRPR
+66 
-80 SAGGRFLSRC
+80 
-90 RARRPARHFRHAAA
+90 
-104 PLREQVGAPALRG
+104 
-117 RPGPGAREAA
+117 
-127 AGRCRDSPRRSR
+127 
-139 PPPPPPPQL
+139 
-148 LLPPCRRRPS
+148 

-165 QEAFGALRPAC
+165 QEAFGALRPVC

-197 VSASALQELQEYV
+197 VSTSALQELQEYV

-247 QELLQELFSELCTCL
+247 RELLQELFSELCTCL
-262 SPPSSSSN
+262 SPPSSSSK
-270 PVPLSEELKL
+270 PAARSEELKL
-280 AVIQALHTLMHSA
+280 AVIQALHTLMHST
-293 YGDVIWSLYQPTAL
+293 YGDVILSLYQPSTL

-343 CDCQEHRHLDEDEA
+343 CDCQGHRHLDEDEA

-387 KSTVSAIRLFYLIV
+387 KPTVSAIRLFYLIV
-401 GLVMADA
+401 GLVMADT
-408 QLARIA
+408 QLARIP
-414 KNKEKLPVEESRI
+414 KNKEKLPVEQSRI

-472 VHHLLRNCSQSLVD
+472 VHHLLRNCSQSLVG

-506 QSRCKEVLQGI
+506 QSRCNEVLQGI
-517 AEQRIVAQNRAL
+517 AEQRVVAQNRAL

-600 DVKIVEDRRCEG
+600 DVKIVEDRRWGCEST
-612 VCGPS
+612 CGPS
-617 GSLQHGV
+617 GSLQHAMLKG
-624 QKDRCQKKYFRFFTD
+624 RCQKKYFRFFTE
-639 EKIFQLLQQVCRVLG
+639 EKVFQLLQQVCRVLG

-660 LLVDHFMGLYGES
+660 LLVDHFMGLYSES

-681 MVLNEL
+681 MALNEL
-687 ITGAAGVGVD
+687 IAGAAGLGVD
-697 VLQEREVSLNV
+697 VLQEREVLPNM

-736 EEISHEHSVQHSGL
+736 EEIIHEPSVQHSGL
-750 TAHPGG
+750 SAHPGG
-756 ACSSVLLL
+756 TCSSVLLP
-764 SSEPH
+764 SAEPH
-769 ITTRT
+769 VTTHI

-825 ALGTLVDICKA
+825 ALGTLVDICEA
-836 CSYDSLQC
+836 CGYDSVQC

-892 IQDVLSALDQ
+892 IQDVLSTLDQ
-902 SYNNQASTFLGVL
+902 SYNNQASTFLRVL
-915 HSVMTALVQ
+915 HSVMTALVR
-924 WFGSSSG
+924 WFGSSCG
-931 EEHQQRQTPEWW
+931 EEHQQRQTAEWR
-943 SGTLSQ
+943 SRTLSQ

-979 TGDEEPDEVLPL
+979 TGNEEADEIPPL
-991 AEPEPNNSD
+991 AKPEPNSD

-1033 LKVLCTLAQKC
+1033 LKVLDVLELCVTVLHPHGNHLLPMAHRVWPALVTRLISDDPLAVLRAFKVLCTLAQKC

-1083 FKLQLAVLQGLGS
+1083 FKLQLAVLEGLGS
-1096 LCEKLDMGESDLNKV
+1096 LCEKLDMGENDLNKV

-1123 PMKLQEAAQSVFL
+1123 PTKLQEAAQSVFL

-1186 LLLEKLQQQ
+1186 LLLERLKQQ
-1195 ESVMLPAGTQE
+1195 ESAPPWAGAQE

>member
-1 MAARPLTPPRRV
+1 
-13 EGQHR
+13 
-18 TDRRRE
+18 
-24 TRRTATPGTDRARRA
+24 
-39 GRGRWK
+39 
-45 YSACAAASP
+45 
-54 QDRQGAVGGACV
+54 
-66 SRAAGTFLTTLRPR
+66 
-80 SAGGRFLSRC
+80 
-90 RARRPARHFRHAAA
+90 
-104 PLREQVGAPALRG
+104 
-117 RPGPGAREAA
+117 
-127 AGRCRDSPRRSR
+127 
-139 PPPPPPPQL
+139 
-148 LLPPCRRRPS
+148 

-176 VQLTRAQTME
+176 VQLTKAQTVE
-186 NVARLQAHLAA
+186 NVARLQARLAA
-197 VSASALQELQEYV
+197 VGAAALQELQEYV

-225 ERLVQSVVQCISS
+225 ERLVQSVVRCLAS

-247 QELLQELFSELCTCL
+247 QELLQELLSELCSCL
-262 SPPSSSSN
+262 CPPAGSSRAAW
-270 PVPLSEELKL
+270 LSEELKL
-280 AVIQALHTLMHSA
+280 AVIQALHTLLHSA
-293 YGDVIWSLYQPTAL
+293 YGDVILSLYQPSTL

-332 ALKCLQVLVLQ
+332 ALKCLQVLILQ
-343 CDCQEHRHLDEDEA
+343 CDCQEHRRLDEDEA

-387 KSTVSAIRLFYLIV
+387 RTTVSAIRLFYQIV
-401 GLVMADA
+401 GLVMADG
-408 QLARIA
+408 QLARIP
-414 KNKEKLPVEESRI
+414 KNKEKLSVEQSRI

-443 EKLSLLLHKMVE
+443 EKLSLLLHKIVE
-455 FSSVHPHW
+455 ISSVHSHW

-472 VHHLLRNCSQSLVD
+472 VHHLLRNCSRSLVD
-486 SFSHLLK
+486 SFTHLLK

-506 QSRCKEVLQGI
+506 QSRCNEVLQGI
-517 AEQRIVAQNRAL
+517 AEQQMVAQNRAL

-539 LATAL
+539 LATSL
-544 PRLMNSQDDTGKVS
+544 PRLMNSQDDTGKFS

-570 GPKINIVLNSISHLH
+570 GPKINIVLNSVSHLH

-600 DVKIVEDRRCEG
+600 DVKIVEARRWGSGSGCE
-612 VCGPS
+612 PS

-624 QKDRCQKKYFRFFTD
+624 QKGRCQKKYFRFFTE
-639 EKIFQLLQQVCRVLG
+639 EKVFQLLQQVCRVLG

-660 LLVDHFMGLYGES
+660 LLVDHFMGLYSES
-673 GMYRKQAA
+673 AMYRKQAA

-687 ITGAAGVGVD
+687 IAGAAGVGVE
-697 VLQEREVSLNV
+697 VLQQREVALNM
-708 DDLKGSIMSILD
+708 DDIKGSIMSILD

-736 EEISHEHSVQHSGL
+736 EEISHELSVHHSGL
-750 TAHPGG
+750 AALPGA
-756 ACSSVLLL
+756 ACSSLLL
-764 SSEPH
+764 PSPDPH
-769 ITTRT
+769 VTTRT

-825 ALGTLVDICKA
+825 ALGTLVDICEA
-836 CSYDSLQC
+836 CGYDSVQC

-873 LDTMLR
+873 LDTMLK

-892 IQDVLSALDQ
+892 IQDVLSTLDQ

-915 HSVMTALVQ
+915 YSLMTALVQ
-924 WFGSSSG
+924 WFGSSCS
-931 EEHQQRQTPEWW
+931 EEHQRRQAAEWQ

-949 GQQVVT
+949 VQQATT

-966 VRQKQIAEGNLPD
+966 VRQKQIAEGNLSD
-979 TGDEEPDEVLPL
+979 SGDEEADEVPSLVK
-991 AEPEPNNSD
+991 PEPSNSD
-1000 TEGETPLPSH
+1000 TEVETTLPSH

-1027 GNLRVR
+1027 RSLRVR
-1033 LKVLCTLAQKC
+1033 LKVLDVLELCVTVLHPHGNHLLPMAHRVWPALVTRLISDDPLAVLRAFKVLCTLAQKC

-1148 LLNEVCCPHQYEPPH
+1148 LLNEVCCPHLYEPPH
-1163 ISLRPVKLS
+1163 TSLQPVKLR

-1186 LLLEKLQQQ
+1186 LLLEKLQQR
-1195 ESVMLPAGTQE
+1195 E
-1206 ASPP
+1206 

>member
-1 MAARPLTPPRRV
+1 
-13 EGQHR
+13 
-18 TDRRRE
+18 
-24 TRRTATPGTDRARRA
+24 
-39 GRGRWK
+39 
-45 YSACAAASP
+45 
-54 QDRQGAVGGACV
+54 
-66 SRAAGTFLTTLRPR
+66 
-80 SAGGRFLSRC
+80 
-90 RARRPARHFRHAAA
+90 
-104 PLREQVGAPALRG
+104 
-117 RPGPGAREAA
+117 
-127 AGRCRDSPRRSR
+127 
-139 PPPPPPPQL
+139 
-148 LLPPCRRRPS
+148 

-176 VQLTRAQTME
+176 VQLTRAQTVE

-197 VSASALQELQEYV
+197 VSTSALQELQEYV
-210 LFPLRFALKVPGPKQ
+210 LFPLRFALKVPGPKR

-238 VLAATCVKK
+238 VLATTCVKK

-262 SPPSSSSN
+262 SPPSGSSK
-270 PVPLSEELKL
+270 PAAVSEELKL

-293 YGDVIWSLYQPTAL
+293 YGDVILSLYQPSTL

-387 KSTVSAIRLFYLIV
+387 KTTVSAIRLFYLLV
-401 GLVMADA
+401 GLVMADE
-408 QLARIA
+408 QLARIP
-414 KNKEKLPVEESRI
+414 KNKEKLPVKQSRI

-443 EKLSLLLHKMVE
+443 EKLALLLHKMVE
-455 FSSVHPHW
+455 FASVHPHW

-472 VHHLLRNCSQSLVD
+472 VHHLLRNCSQSLAD

-493 ALVGLVNDENSEV
+493 ALVGLVNDENGEV
-506 QSRCKEVLQGI
+506 QRRCNEVLQGI

-570 GPKINIVLNSISHLH
+570 GPKINIVLNSVSHLH
-585 RLSKALMQVLELDVT
+585 RLSKALMQVLEMDVT
-600 DVKIVEDRRCEG
+600 DVKIVEDRRWGCEST
-612 VCGPS
+612 CGPS

-624 QKDRCQKKYFRFFTD
+624 QKGRCQKKYFRFFTE
-639 EKIFQLLQQVCRVLG
+639 EKVFQLLQQVCRVLG

-660 LLVDHFMGLYGES
+660 LLVDRFMGLYGES

-687 ITGAAGVGVD
+687 IAGAAGMGVD
-697 VLQEREVSLNV
+697 VLQEREISLNM

-736 EEISHEHSVQHSGL
+736 EEISGEHSVQHSGL

-756 ACSSVLLL
+756 ACSSVLP
-764 SSEPH
+764 SPEPH
-769 ITTRT
+769 VTTHT

-794 VLGKEFRLLLLS
+794 VLGKEFQLLLLS

-825 ALGTLVDICKA
+825 ALGTLLDICEA
-836 CSYDSLQC
+836 CGYDSVQT

-892 IQDVLSALDQ
+892 IQDVLSTLDQ
-902 SYNNQASTFLGVL
+902 TYNNQASTFLRVL
-915 HSVMTALVQ
+915 HSVMAALVQ
-924 WFGSSSG
+924 WFGSSCG
-931 EEHQQRQTPEWW
+931 EKQQRQTADWR
-943 SGTLSQ
+943 SRTLSQ

-955 RQEVEQFFLDY
+955 GQEVERFFLDY

-979 TGDEEPDEVLPL
+979 TEDEEADEVPPV
-991 AEPEPNNSD
+991 AKPEPNNSD
-1000 TEGETPLPSH
+1000 TEEETLLPSH

-1033 LKVLCTLAQKC
+1033 LKVLDVLELCVTVLHPHGNHLLPMAHRVWPALVTRLISDDPLAVLRAFKVLCTLAQKC

-1057 PKLTSSL
+1057 PKLTNSL

-1136 HLMHVDPDSTWL
+1136 HLMHMDPDNTWL

-1172 GMGRQRNEFTDNVL
+1172 GMGKQRNEFTGNVL
-1186 LLLEKLQQQ
+1186 LLLERLQQLEGATPQ
-1195 ESVMLPAGTQE
+1195 AGTQE

>member
-1 MAARPLTPPRRV
+1 
-13 EGQHR
+13 
-18 TDRRRE
+18 
-24 TRRTATPGTDRARRA
+24 
-39 GRGRWK
+39 
-45 YSACAAASP
+45 
-54 QDRQGAVGGACV
+54 
-66 SRAAGTFLTTLRPR
+66 
-80 SAGGRFLSRC
+80 
-90 RARRPARHFRHAAA
+90 
-104 PLREQVGAPALRG
+104 
-117 RPGPGAREAA
+117 
-127 AGRCRDSPRRSR
+127 
-139 PPPPPPPQL
+139 
-148 LLPPCRRRPS
+148 

-293 YGDVIWSLYQPTAL
+293 YGDVIWSLYQPSTL

-414 KNKEKLPVEESRI
+414 KNKEKLPVEEGRI

-443 EKLSLLLHKMVE
+443 EKLSLLLHRMVE

-486 SFSHLLK
+486 SFGHLLK
-493 ALVGLVNDENSEV
+493 ALVGLVNDENGEV

-624 QKDRCQKKYFRFFTD
+624 QKDRCQKKYFRFFTE

-756 ACSSVLLL
+756 ACSSVLLP
-764 SSEPH
+764 SPEPH

-867 PHASQV
+867 PHASRV

-924 WFGSSSG
+924 WFGSSCG

-991 AEPEPNNSD
+991 AEPEPNNSN

-1033 LKVLCTLAQKC
+1033 LKVLDVLELCVTALHPHGNHLLPMAHRVWPALVTRLISDDPLAVLRAFKVLCTLAQKC

-1195 ESVMLPAGTQE
+1195 ESVMPQAGTQE

>member
-1 MAARPLTPPRRV
+1 
-13 EGQHR
+13 
-18 TDRRRE
+18 
-24 TRRTATPGTDRARRA
+24 
-39 GRGRWK
+39 
-45 YSACAAASP
+45 
-54 QDRQGAVGGACV
+54 
-66 SRAAGTFLTTLRPR
+66 
-80 SAGGRFLSRC
+80 
-90 RARRPARHFRHAAA
+90 
-104 PLREQVGAPALRG
+104 
-117 RPGPGAREAA
+117 
-127 AGRCRDSPRRSR
+127 
-139 PPPPPPPQL
+139 
-148 LLPPCRRRPS
+148 

-165 QEAFGALRPAC
+165 QEAFGALRPVC
-176 VQLTRAQTME
+176 VQLTRVQSVE
-186 NVARLQAHLAA
+186 NVGRLQARLAA

-225 ERLVQSVVQCISS
+225 ERLVQSVVQCVTS

-262 SPPSSSSN
+262 SPSSGSGK
-270 PVPLSEELKL
+270 PAALSEELKL

-293 YGDVIWSLYQPTAL
+293 YGDVILSLYQPSTL

-343 CDCQEHRHLDEDEA
+343 CDCQEHRPLDEDEA

-372 ITLSRVITGDIKQGH
+372 LTLSRVITGDIKQGH
-387 KSTVSAIRLFYLIV
+387 KTTVSAIRLFYLTV

-408 QLARIA
+408 QLARIP
-414 KNKEKLPVEESRI
+414 KNKDNLPVKQNRI
-427 SELMVHRG
+427 SELIVHRG

-443 EKLSLLLHKMVE
+443 EKLALLLHKMVE

-472 VHHLLRNCSQSLVD
+472 VRHLLRNCSQSLVD
-486 SFSHLLK
+486 AFSHLLK

-506 QSRCKEVLQGI
+506 QSRCNEVLQGI

-570 GPKINIVLNSISHLH
+570 GPKVNIVLNSISHLH

-600 DVKIVEDRRCEG
+600 DVKIVEDRRWGCESL
-612 VCGPS
+612 CGSS

-624 QKDRCQKKYFRFFTD
+624 QKGRCQKKYFRFFSE
-639 EKIFQLLQQVCRVLG
+639 EKVFQLLQQVCRVLG

-660 LLVDHFMGLYGES
+660 LLVDHFMGLYSES
-673 GMYRKQAA
+673 AMYRKQAA

-687 ITGAAGVGVD
+687 IAGAAGVGVD
-697 VLQEREVSLNV
+697 VLQEREVSLNM
-708 DDLKGSIMSILD
+708 DDLKGSIVSILD

-728 YLITSIDT
+728 YLITSIDA
-736 EEISHEHSVQHSGL
+736 EEISHERSVQHSGI
-750 TAHPGG
+750 TACPGG
-756 ACSSVLLL
+756 TCSSILLPSPEL
-764 SSEPH
+764 H
-769 ITTRT
+769 VTTRT

-825 ALGTLVDICKA
+825 ALGTLVDICEA
-836 CSYDSLQC
+836 CSYDSVQS

-879 HSDASLLP
+879 HSDANLLP
-887 LVEDV
+887 LVEDI
-892 IQDVLSALDQ
+892 IQDILSTLDQ
-902 SYNNQASTFLGVL
+902 SYNNQASTFLRVL

-924 WFGSSSG
+924 WFGSSRG
-931 EEHQQRQTPEWW
+931 EEHQQRQTAEWQ
-943 SGTLSQ
+943 SRTLSQ
-949 GQQVVT
+949 EQVAVS
-955 RQEVEQFFLDY
+955 RQDVERFFLDY

-979 TGDEEPDEVLPL
+979 TGDEETDDIPPL
-991 AEPEPNNSD
+991 AKLEPSNSD

-1033 LKVLCTLAQKC
+1033 LKVLDVLELCVTVLHPHGNHLLPMAHRVWPALVTRLISDDPLAVLRAFKVLCTLGEKC

-1136 HLMHVDPDSTWL
+1136 HLMCVDPDSTWL
-1148 LLNEVCCPHQYEPPH
+1148 LLNEVYCPHQYEPPH
-1163 ISLRPVKLS
+1163 TSLQPVKLS

-1186 LLLEKLQQQ
+1186 LLLEKLQQL
-1195 ESVMLPAGTQE
+1195 E
-1206 ASPP
+1206 

>member
-1 MAARPLTPPRRV
+1 
-13 EGQHR
+13 
-18 TDRRRE
+18 
-24 TRRTATPGTDRARRA
+24 
-39 GRGRWK
+39 
-45 YSACAAASP
+45 
-54 QDRQGAVGGACV
+54 
-66 SRAAGTFLTTLRPR
+66 
-80 SAGGRFLSRC
+80 
-90 RARRPARHFRHAAA
+90 
-104 PLREQVGAPALRG
+104 
-117 RPGPGAREAA
+117 
-127 AGRCRDSPRRSR
+127 
-139 PPPPPPPQL
+139 
-148 LLPPCRRRPS
+148 

-165 QEAFGALRPAC
+165 QEAFGALRPVC
-176 VQLTRAQTME
+176 VQLAKAQTVE
-186 NVARLQAHLAA
+186 NVARLQARLAA
-197 VSASALQELQEYV
+197 VSAAALQELQEYV
-210 LFPLRFALKVPGPKQ
+210 LFPLRFALKAPGPKQ
-225 ERLVQSVVQCISS
+225 ERLAQSAVQCVSS

-262 SPPSSSSN
+262 SPLSGSN
-270 PVPLSEELKL
+270 KPASLSEELKL

-293 YGDVIWSLYQPTAL
+293 YGDVILSLYQPSTL

-332 ALKCLQVLVLQ
+332 ALKCLQVLILQ
-343 CDCQEHRHLDEDEA
+343 CDCQEHRRLHEDEA

-372 ITLSRVITGDIKQGH
+372 IALSRIITGDIKQGH
-387 KSTVSAIRLFYLIV
+387 RTTVSAIRLFYQIV
-401 GLVMADA
+401 GLVMADE
-408 QLARIA
+408 QLARIP
-414 KNKEKLPVEESRI
+414 KTKEKLSVEQSRI

-443 EKLSLLLHKMVE
+443 EKLSLLLHKIVE
-455 FSSVHPHW
+455 LSSVHSHW

-486 SFSHLLK
+486 SFTHLLK

-506 QSRCKEVLQGI
+506 QSRCNEVLQDI
-517 AEQRIVAQNRAL
+517 AEQQMVAQNRAL

-544 PRLMNSQDDTGKVS
+544 PRLMNSEDDMGKFS

-570 GPKINIVLNSISHLH
+570 GPKINIVLNSVSHLH
-585 RLSKALMQVLELDVT
+585 RLSKALMQVLELDMT
-600 DVKIVEDRRCEG
+600 DVKIVEDRRWGSGTGYE
-612 VCGPS
+612 PS
-617 GSLQHGV
+617 SSLQHGV
-624 QKDRCQKKYFRFFTD
+624 QKGRCQKKYFRFFTE
-639 EKIFQLLQQVCRVLG
+639 EKVFQLLQQVCRVLG

-673 GMYRKQAA
+673 AMYRKQAA

-687 ITGAAGVGVD
+687 IAGAAGVGVD
-697 VLQEREVSLNV
+697 VLQEREVPLNM
-708 DDLKGSIMSILD
+708 DDLKGSIISILD

-736 EEISHEHSVQHSGL
+736 EEISQELSVHHSGL
-750 TAHPGG
+750 AALPGA
-756 ACSSVLLL
+756 ACSSILLP
-764 SSEPH
+764 SPDPH
-769 ITTRT
+769 VTTRT

-825 ALGTLVDICKA
+825 ALGTLVDICEA
-836 CSYDSLQC
+836 CGYDSVQC

-887 LVEDV
+887 LIEDV

-902 SYNNQASTFLGVL
+902 SYNNQASTFLKVL
-915 HSVMTALVQ
+915 YSLMAALVQ
-924 WFGSSSG
+924 WFGSSCG
-931 EEHQQRQTPEWW
+931 EEHQQRQAAEWQ
-943 SGTLSQ
+943 SATLSHV
-949 GQQVVT
+949 QQAVT
-955 RQEVEQFFLDY
+955 RQEVEQFFLNY
-966 VRQKQIAEGNLPD
+966 VRQKQIAEGNLSD
-979 TGDEEPDEVLPL
+979 LGDEEADEVPPL
-991 AEPEPNNSD
+991 AKPEPSNSD

-1027 GNLRVR
+1027 RNLRVR
-1033 LKVLCTLAQKC
+1033 LKVLDVLELCVTVLHPHGNHLLPMAHRVWPALVTRLISDDPLAVLRAFKVLCTLAQKC

-1064 LSQAPASA
+1064 RNQAPASA

-1148 LLNEVCCPHQYEPPH
+1148 LLNEVCCPHLYEPPH
-1163 ISLRPVKLS
+1163 VSLQPVKLR
-1172 GMGRQRNEFTDNVL
+1172 GMGRQRNEFTDNIL

-1195 ESVMLPAGTQE
+1195 E
-1206 ASPP
+1206 